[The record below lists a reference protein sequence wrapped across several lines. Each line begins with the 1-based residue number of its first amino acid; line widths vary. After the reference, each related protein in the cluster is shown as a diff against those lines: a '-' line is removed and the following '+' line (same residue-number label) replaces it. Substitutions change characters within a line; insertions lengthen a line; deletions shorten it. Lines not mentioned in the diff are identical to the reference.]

1 MYLDHNATTPVDPQV
16 LEAML
21 PHLQGSCGNPSSVHK
36 AGRIAR
42 AAVDEAREQVA
53 ALVGVQASQVIF
65 TASGTEANNTALKS
79 VATLKGRDVA
89 LLVSA
94 IEHPSVAQVASALAR
109 QGWPVQRVA
118 PDVHGLVQ
126 PKAVAEA
133 MPAGCGLVSVMLANN
148 ETGAIQDVAAIARIA
163 RTHGALVHTDA
174 VQALGKMPVDFGALG
189 VHMMSLSAHKI
200 YGPKGVGALVLDKRT
215 ALEPLLHGGGHERRR
230 RAGTENVAAI
240 VGFGKAAVL
249 AQERLDSDMA
259 QQSALRDRLIQAA
272 RTAVPD
278 MVVFA
283 EEAPRLCNTVALGIP
298 GIEGETLLMSLDL
311 MDIMVSS
318 GSACSSGSL
327 DPSPALLAMGV
338 PVDIAR
344 SAIRVSLGRDTLV
357 ADVDHF
363 VTVLRQQ
370 VARLRNLSRIAG

>member
-21 PHLQGSCGNPSSVHK
+21 PHLQGCCGNPSSVHK

-53 ALVGVQASQVIF
+53 SLVGVQASQVVF
-65 TASGTEANNTALKS
+65 TASGTEANNMALKG
-79 VATLKGRDVA
+79 VAALKGRDAA

-126 PKAVAEA
+126 AEAVAEA
-133 MPAGCGLVSVMLANN
+133 MPAACGLVSVMLANN

-163 RTHGALVHTDA
+163 RARGALVHTDA

-249 AQERLDSDMA
+249 AQERLDADMA

-272 RTAVPD
+272 RAAVPD

-283 EEAPRLCNTVALGIP
+283 EDAPRLCNTVALGVP

-338 PVDIAR
+338 PVDVAR
-344 SAIRVSLGRDTLV
+344 SAIRVSLGRDTSV
-357 ADVDHF
+357 ADIDRF
-363 VTVLRQQ
+363 VSVLRQQ
-370 VARLRNLSRIAG
+370 VERLRNLSRIAG